1 MHVECLLNDIALNY
15 FKTEDIFEEMLSIS
29 YVMEWLNEKNVKLYL
44 YYNENNEDSKDSKNN
59 LVSFAMF
66 TNLKRDPLKI
76 HSKPTYLNYIYTFPK
91 YRRLGFATNFLLRLK
106 QLEEITIFSTDDITT
121 NLCIKTGFNF
131 SNKDNLYNQFPIYRY
146 P

>member
-1 MHVECLLNDIALNY
+1 MHVECLTNDTALNY
-15 FKTEDIFEEMLSIS
+15 VKTEDIFKEILDTSFI
-29 YVMEWLNEKNVKLYL
+29 MEWLNEKNVKIYL
-44 YYNENNEDSKDSKNN
+44 YHNENNENN
-59 LVSFAMF
+59 LVSFAIF
-66 TNLKRDPLKI
+66 TNLKRDPLKV
-76 HSKPTYLNYIYTFPK
+76 HSKPTYLNYVYTFPK

-121 NLCIKTGFNF
+121 NLCIKSGFNF

>member
-1 MHVECLLNDIALNY
+1 MHVECLTNDTALNY
-15 FKTEDIFEEMLSIS
+15 VKTEDIFKEILDTSFI
-29 YVMEWLNEKNVKLYL
+29 MEWLNEKNVKIYL
-44 YYNENNEDSKDSKNN
+44 YHNENNENN

-66 TNLKRDPLKI
+66 TNLKRDPLKV
-76 HSKPTYLNYIYTFPK
+76 HSKPTYLNYVYTFPK

-121 NLCIKTGFNF
+121 NLCIKSGFNF

>member
-1 MHVECLLNDIALNY
+1 MHVECLTNDIALNY
-15 FKTEDIFEEMLSIS
+15 VKTEDIFKEILDTSFI
-29 YVMEWLNEKNVKLYL
+29 MEWLNEKNVKIYL
-44 YYNENNEDSKDSKNN
+44 YHNENNENN

-66 TNLKRDPLKI
+66 TNLNRDPLKV
-76 HSKPTYLNYIYTFPK
+76 HSKPTYLNYVYTFPK

-121 NLCIKTGFNF
+121 NLCIKSGFNF

>member
-1 MHVECLLNDIALNY
+1 MHVECLTNDTALNY
-15 FKTEDIFEEMLSIS
+15 VKTKDIFKEILDTSFI
-29 YVMEWLNEKNVKLYL
+29 MEWLNEKNVKLYL
-44 YYNENNEDSKDSKNN
+44 YHNENNENN

-66 TNLKRDPLKI
+66 TNLNRDPLKV
-76 HSKPTYLNYIYTFPK
+76 HSKPTYLNYVYTFPK

-121 NLCIKTGFNF
+121 NLCIKSGFNF

>member
-15 FKTEDIFEEMLSIS
+15 VKTEDIFRDMLDIS
-29 YVMEWLNEKNVKLYL
+29 FIMEWLDEKDVKLYL
-44 YYNENNEDSKDSKNN
+44 YRNENSKDN
-59 LVSFAMF
+59 LVSFVML

-76 HSKPTYLNYIYTFPK
+76 HSKPTYLNYIHTFEN
-91 YRRLGFATNFLLRLK
+91 YRRLGFATNFLIRLK

-121 NLCIKTGFNF
+121 NLCIKSGFNF

>member
-1 MHVECLLNDIALNY
+1 MHVECLTNDTALNY
-15 FKTEDIFEEMLSIS
+15 VKTEDIFKEILDTSFI
-29 YVMEWLNEKNVKLYL
+29 MEWLNEKNVKLYL
-44 YYNENNEDSKDSKNN
+44 YHNENNENN

-66 TNLKRDPLKI
+66 TNLNRDPLKV
-76 HSKPTYLNYIYTFPK
+76 HSKPTYLNYVYTFPK

-106 QLEEITIFSTDDITT
+106 QREEITIFSTDDITT
-121 NLCIKTGFNF
+121 NLCIKSGFNF

>member
-1 MHVECLLNDIALNY
+1 MHVECLTNDTALNY
-15 FKTEDIFEEMLSIS
+15 VKTEDIFKEILDTSFI
-29 YVMEWLNEKNVKLYL
+29 MEWLNEKNVKIYL
-44 YYNENNEDSKDSKNN
+44 YHNENNENN

-66 TNLKRDPLKI
+66 TNLKRDPLKV
-76 HSKPTYLNYIYTFPK
+76 HSKPTYLNYVYTFPK

-106 QLEEITIFSTDDITT
+106 QLEEITILSTDDITT
-121 NLCIKTGFNF
+121 NLCIKSGFNF

>member
-1 MHVECLLNDIALNY
+1 MHVECLTNDTALNY
-15 FKTEDIFEEMLSIS
+15 VKTEDIFKEILDTSFI
-29 YVMEWLNEKNVKLYL
+29 MEWLNEKNVKLYL
-44 YYNENNEDSKDSKNN
+44 YHNENNENN

-66 TNLKRDPLKI
+66 TNLNRDPLKV
-76 HSKPTYLNYIYTFPK
+76 HSKPTYLNYVYTFPK

-121 NLCIKTGFNF
+121 NLCIKSGFNF